1 MLVPKHDGRAGC
13 ATIVVT
19 PGQRGNFDWAA
30 LAKYAR
36 ERPPSQAVPVF
47 LRVVGGE
54 VGGMGSHNN
63 KQNKGPLREE
73 GVDPGLRE
81 KKVAGGEFDTV
92 FWVPSRGDSYVPFG
106 QEDWEKLVGGKSRL

>member
-1 MLVPKHDGRAGC
+1 MLVPKHDGRAGS
-13 ATIVVT
+13 AAIVIA

-30 LAKYAR
+30 LAIYAR
-36 ERPPSQAVPVF
+36 ERLPSQAVPVF
-47 LRVVGGE
+47 VRVVGEE
-54 VGGMGSHNN
+54 VDGMGSHNN

-73 GVDPGLRE
+73 GVYPGLRG

-92 FWVPSRGDSYVPFG
+92 LWVPSRGDSYVPFR

>member
-13 ATIVVT
+13 ATIVIA
-19 PGQRGNFDWAA
+19 PGQRGNFDCAA

-36 ERPPSQAVPVF
+36 ERLPSQAVPVF
-47 LRVVGGE
+47 VRV

-73 GVDPGLRE
+73 GVDPGLRG

-92 FWVPSRGDSYVPFG
+92 FWIPPRGDIYVLFR